1 MNLKEDN
8 CMIQWSGGTVDFMI
22 LSISPAFK
30 LHTHMPTNT
39 SVSLNMISSLVILR
53 LLVLLF
59 IQMFWTHHC
68 F

>member
-39 SVSLNMISSLVILR
+39 SGY
-53 LLVLLF
+53 
-59 IQMFWTHHC
+59 
-68 F
+68 